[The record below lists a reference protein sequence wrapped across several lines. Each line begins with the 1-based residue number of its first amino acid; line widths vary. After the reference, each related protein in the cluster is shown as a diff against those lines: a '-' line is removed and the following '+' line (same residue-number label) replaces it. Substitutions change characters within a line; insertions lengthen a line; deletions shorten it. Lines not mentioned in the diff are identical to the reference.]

1 MDTNARKIWRFSIGS
16 REQDE
21 GREIRR
27 LRSRKRKSMPDIC
40 DHHEFSSLPPAVP
53 SRPVA
58 ESSLRRLSGNEIT
71 FKEKLGT
78 FLQKFKTDFSSLT
91 VKAQSSQRVEPERS
105 QSTSSCSS
113 PPQGSLPNKRKKSV
127 KTKSTCST
135 SGLKTPVW
143 KNKPNPLSRSLDR
156 TRLEELCGSSRSL
169 PTRPSGFGAEEPLS
183 SPNYLWKN
191 RGPSGRSL
199 SQREKHTMN
208 NNYLQEHCSNPS
220 EKEKISAITSQQKFK
235 SPNQKL
241 TCISSKVNNKGV
253 ISMESMSDA
262 LGLIVATGIYTGV
275 KNLYEKIWYQE
286 EAGIHGLQNY
296 IVEDIMQLGEA
307 GEQATRFLLA
317 EMSSQHLKRLVHGAV
332 LIICDNLQDVH

>member
-1 MDTNARKIWRFSIGS
+1 M
-16 REQDE
+16 
-21 GREIRR
+21 
-27 LRSRKRKSMPDIC
+27 
-40 DHHEFSSLPPAVP
+40 
-53 SRPVA
+53 
-58 ESSLRRLSGNEIT
+58 
-71 FKEKLGT
+71 
-78 FLQKFKTDFSSLT
+78 
-91 VKAQSSQRVEPERS
+91 
-105 QSTSSCSS
+105 
-113 PPQGSLPNKRKKSV
+113 
-127 KTKSTCST
+127 
-135 SGLKTPVW
+135 
-143 KNKPNPLSRSLDR
+143 
-156 TRLEELCGSSRSL
+156 

-241 TCISSKVNNKGV
+241 TFISSKVNNKGV